1 VKGVLTLCLVQ
12 EQMVLRHH
20 NEAESL
26 NAVQKMDWE
35 WKLAEINAGAKV
47 KVRSS
52 DMQTTDR
59 NLVIVKIRCLVSRT
73 LFRAGKNDFFYIIV
87 KIWGS
92 VRGSGPFWTDPD
104 STF

>member
-1 VKGVLTLCLVQ
+1 
-12 EQMVLRHH
+12 MVLRHH

-52 DMQTTDR
+52 DMQTIDR
-59 NLVIVKIRCLVSRT
+59 NLVIVKIRCPVART
-73 LFRAGKNDFFYIIV
+73 LFWAGNNDFLVFLLLI
-87 KIWGS
+87 
-92 VRGSGPFWTDPD
+92 
-104 STF
+104 